1 MNKDSIAVITG
12 GSSGMGLACAHRL
25 GRHHALVLA
34 DVNEAGLA
42 VATAELRAAGY
53 AVTPQLVDVTQPE
66 SVAKLAETVRSLGRF
81 AALVHS
87 AGLSPTMSDWRR
99 IIEVNL
105 VGTALVERAFLPLAE
120 QGSAAVLISSMSAH
134 TKPATKRNEPI
145 LSRPLADDFWPTM
158 EADPDAPTHA
168 YMLSKRGVLLYCEA
182 MAPEWGARGA
192 RITTIS
198 PGIIETPMGQR
209 EFEKQPSMARMIDM
223 SPINRWGRAD
233 EIAAAAEF
241 LVSDAA
247 SFITGTDLRVD
258 GGAIPVMN
266 KMMP

>member
-1 MNKDSIAVITG
+1 
-12 GSSGMGLACAHRL
+12 MGLACAHRL
-25 GRHHALVLA
+25 GKLHDLVLA

-42 VATAELRAAGY
+42 AATEELRAAGHV
-53 AVTPQLVDVTQPE
+53 VTPQVVDVTKPD
-66 SVAKLAETVRSLGRF
+66 SIAALAETARGLGRF

-87 AGLSPTMSDWRR
+87 AGLSPTMADWRR

-105 VGTALVERAFLPLAE
+105 VGTALVERAFLPLAGE
-120 QGSAAVLISSMSAH
+120 GTAAVLIASMTAH
-134 TKPATKRNEPI
+134 TKPALQRNDPV
-145 LSRPLADDFWPTM
+145 LARPLAKAFWPAM
-158 EADPDAPTHA
+158 EADPDAQA
-168 YMLSKRGVLLYCEA
+168 QGYMVSKRGVLLYCAEV
-182 MAPEWGARGA
+182 APEWGARGA
-192 RITTIS
+192 RINTLS

-209 EFEKQPSMARMIDM
+209 EFEKQPSMARMVGM

-241 LVSDAA
+241 LLSDAA

-266 KMMP
+266 KLMG

>member
-25 GRHHALVLA
+25 GKRHALVLA
-34 DVNEAGLA
+34 DINEASLSIA
-42 VATAELRAAGY
+42 AQELEAAGY
-53 AVTPQLVDVTQPE
+53 FVTPQLVDVTKPE
-66 SVAKLAETVRSLGRF
+66 SVEKLAETVSSLGRF
-81 AALVHS
+81 DALIHS

-105 VGTALVERAFLPLAE
+105 VGTALVERAFLPLASE
-120 QGSAAVLISSMSAH
+120 GTAAVLIASMTAH
-134 TKPATKRNEPI
+134 TKTAIKRNDPV
-145 LSRPLADDFWPTM
+145 LTRPLADDFWPAM
-158 EADPDAPTHA
+158 EADPDAPA
-168 YMLSKRGVLLYCEA
+168 QGYMLSKRGVLLYCEA
-182 MAPEWGARGA
+182 VAPEWGARGA
-192 RITTIS
+192 RIVSLS

-209 EFEKQPSMARMIDM
+209 EFEQQPTMARMVGM

-233 EIAAAAEF
+233 EIAATAEF
-241 LVSDAA
+241 LVSAGA
-247 SFITGTDLRVD
+247 SFITGTDVRVD